1 MKTHR
6 RRLVGKVTSNKM
18 MKTVVV
24 QVDSRQRHPLYGKV
38 VSRARRYK
46 AHDELG
52 CQMGDT
58 VRIVESRPI
67 SKDKRWVVEAIVTK
81 GYHVVLPDDSAI
93 TGAGSPSAEAET
105 EAEAQPVGGEP
116 EGGAE

>member
-1 MKTHR
+1 MKGER

-24 QVDSRQRHPLYGKV
+24 QVESRQRHPLYGKV
-38 VSRARRYK
+38 VHKAARFK
-46 AHDELG
+46 AHDEHN

-58 VRIVESRPI
+58 VQIVESRPI
-67 SKDKRWVVEAIVTK
+67 SKEKRWVVETVLNR
-81 GYHVVLPDDSAI
+81 GYHVELPGD
-93 TGAGSPSAEAET
+93 PELQAEPAP
-105 EAEAQPVGGEP
+105 APEP

>member
-1 MKTHR
+1 MKGNR

-18 MKTVVV
+18 TKTVVV

-38 VSRARRYK
+38 VSRAARFK

-58 VRIVESRPI
+58 VQIVESKPI
-67 SKDKRWVVEAIVTK
+67 SKEVRWVVEAIVTR

-93 TGAGSPSAEAET
+93 TAAPAPET
-105 EAEAQPVGGEP
+105 PAAP
-116 EGGAE
+116 EGGAA